1 VLEPWKV
8 LTLINLS
15 SWAILKKNVKV
26 EKPTFMLIGKLR
38 GEKKLSKIVAVH
50 SYKGGTGKT
59 LMSVNLAA
67 TFAKHGKKVCLFD
80 LDFRAPSLF
89 AILKVENTEFWLN
102 DYLNGKCEI
111 TKTLIDLSS
120 RLGGRDNFYASL
132 ANPTTEAIREMSAK
146 DRKWEMRA
154 LGRLLSLRNVL
165 LNDQHFDYL
174 VFDTSPGLQYSS
186 INAIV
191 TADFVVVATT
201 GDRSDV
207 DGTRRML
214 RELYNLFEKK
224 TGLVMNKVLDPTS
237 KSRLDEL
244 SVKVKDVY
252 QVPMLGLVPCFC
264 EVLRA
269 EGNLIFVQ
277 DRSSHPFTKIL
288 DEMARKIENNQV
300 N

>member
-1 VLEPWKV
+1 
-8 LTLINLS
+8 
-15 SWAILKKNVKV
+15 
-26 EKPTFMLIGKLR
+26 M
-38 GEKKLSKIVAVH
+38 SKIIAVH

-59 LMSVNLAA
+59 LLSVNLAA
-67 TFAKHGKKVCLFD
+67 TFAKLGRKVCLFD

-89 AILKVENTEFWLN
+89 AILKVNNAECWLN
-102 DYLNGKCEI
+102 DYLNGACDIK
-111 TKTLIDLSS
+111 KVLMDLSS
-120 RLGGRDNFYASL
+120 RIQGNGKFFAAL
-132 ANPTTEAIREMSAK
+132 ANPATEAIRDMSAK

-154 LGRLLSLRNVL
+154 LGRLLSLRNTRL
-165 LNDQHFDYL
+165 DDQEFDYL
-174 VFDTSPGLQYSS
+174 IFDTSPGLQYSS

-214 RELYNLFEKK
+214 QELYNLFEKK
-224 TGLVMNKVLDPTS
+224 TGLVINKVLDSTS
-237 KSRLDEL
+237 KSKKDEMNER
-244 SVKVKDVY
+244 VKNVY

-264 EVLRA
+264 EILRA

-277 DRSSHPFTKIL
+277 DKPNHPFTKIL
-288 DEMARKIENNQV
+288 DEMAKKIDANQV

>member
-1 VLEPWKV
+1 
-8 LTLINLS
+8 
-15 SWAILKKNVKV
+15 
-26 EKPTFMLIGKLR
+26 
-38 GEKKLSKIVAVH
+38 
-50 SYKGGTGKT
+50 
-59 LMSVNLAA
+59 LAA

-89 AILKVENTEFWLN
+89 AILKVADADYWLN
-102 DYLNGKCEI
+102 DYLNGKCGI
-111 TKTLIDLSS
+111 DKVLVDLSS
-120 RLGGRDNFYASL
+120 RVPGDGKFFAAL
-132 ANPTTEAIREMSAK
+132 ANPSTEAIREMSAK

-154 LGRLLSLRNVL
+154 LGKLLSLRNVL
-165 LNDQHFDYL
+165 LTEKNFDYL

-224 TGLVMNKVLDPTS
+224 TGLVMNKVLDPAS
-237 KSRLDEL
+237 KKGEL
-244 SVKVKDVY
+244 GARVKNVY
-252 QVPMLGLVPCFC
+252 QVPMLGMVPCFC

-269 EGNLIFVQ
+269 EGNLIFAQ
-277 DRSSHPFTKIL
+277 DKPNHPFTKIL
-288 DEMARKIENNQV
+288 DEMARKIENNEI

>member
-1 VLEPWKV
+1 
-8 LTLINLS
+8 
-15 SWAILKKNVKV
+15 V
-26 EKPTFMLIGKLR
+26 EM
-38 GEKKLSKIVAVH
+38 SKIVAVH

-59 LMSVNLAA
+59 LLSVNLAA

-89 AILKVENTEFWLN
+89 AILNVNNAEFWLN
-102 DYLNGKCEI
+102 DYLNGKCDI
-111 TKTLIDLSS
+111 DNVILDLSNKIE
-120 RLGGRDNFYASL
+120 GTGDFFAAL
-132 ANPTTEAIREMSAK
+132 ANPSTEAIREMSAK

-154 LGRLLSLRNVL
+154 LGRLLSLRNTL
-165 LNDQHFDYL
+165 LNDQEFDYL

-237 KSRLDEL
+237 KSKRDEMEKR
-244 SVKVKDVY
+244 VKNVY

-264 EVLRA
+264 EILRA

-277 DRSSHPFTKIL
+277 DKPNHPFTKIL
-288 DEMARKIENNQV
+288 DEMARKIENNEV